1 MGWKIRKDG
10 KFDTGRPT
18 KIDDAVMEKLHS
30 AYSLGCS
37 DAEACA
43 YAEIS
48 QSLLYK
54 YQKEHI
60 DFLEWKEALK
70 QKPILKAKNTIAKNL
85 DDPKIAL
92 EYLKAKCK
100 SEFGQRMEI
109 TGADGSNFSPPIINI
124 LPVKTKESENN
135 G

>member
-18 KIDDAVMEKLHS
+18 KIDNAVMEKLHS

-54 YQKEHI
+54 YQKEHT

-109 TGADGSNFSPPIINI
+109 TGPDGANFSPPIINV
-124 LPVKTKESENN
+124 LPIKTKDTETN

>member
-18 KIDDAVMEKLHS
+18 KMDDSVLDKLHN
-30 AYSLGCS
+30 AFSLGCS
-37 DAEACA
+37 DAEACS
-43 YAEIS
+43 YADIS
-48 QSLLYK
+48 QALLYK
-54 YQKEHI
+54 YQKEHP
-60 DFLEWKEALK
+60 DFIEWKEGLK

-109 TGADGSNFSPPIINI
+109 TGADGSSFTPPIINI
-124 LPVKTKESENN
+124 NPVKVKNDKS
-135 G
+135 